1 MNAKDRPV
9 RGPDGNYGTVD
20 TTCWPSL
27 DEKTEP
33 EVDVHLN
40 DGTHITIPADSLIE
54 QKDGSYYLPLTQKKL
69 DGIPHRPDPAPKPDG
84 SGWPCREEPR

>member
-1 MNAKDRPV
+1 VNAKDRPV
-9 RGPDGNYGTVD
+9 IGPDGNYGTVD

-33 EVDVHLN
+33 EVDVQLH
-40 DGTHITIPADSLIE
+40 DGTRITIPADSLIE

-69 DGIPHRPDPAPKPDG
+69 DGIPHHPDRAPKPDG